1 MKTRNGFVSNSSS
14 SSFVICK
21 YFLSEDQIIKIF
33 NYYSIVEEYVKEH
46 PLPEKGYYDYKEI
59 PEYDFTYYD
68 STQWNIKESDTFIY
82 GETSMDNF
90 DFDQFLNFIGLNH
103 VEKCWD
109 EGWSDEPSVKQL
121 EFIKNQLKKL
131 RKDKLTKIDID
142 N

>member
-21 YFLSEDQIIKIF
+21 HFLSKDQITKIF
-33 NYYSIVEEYVKEH
+33 DYYSIVEEYINDHK
-46 PLPEKGYYDYKEI
+46 KT
-59 PEYDFTYYD
+59 PEYDFSYYD
-68 STQWNIKESDTFIY
+68 STLWNIKESDTFIY

-90 DFDQFLNFIGLNH
+90 DFDQFFKFIGLNH

-109 EGWSDEPSVKQL
+109 DGWSDEPSVKQL

-131 RKDKLTKIDID
+131 RKDKLTKIDIG
-142 N
+142 